1 VSEDQI
7 EIRSGTGGRVCWTV
21 VRMTLFVRPSYRMDV
36 GCLDAM
42 LGVEHGMLEN
52 SFQAISGPPLFGL
65 CHGSGLVQTQPTL
78 MGRTKSTR
86 LHAIYIKFSYMIF

>member
-1 VSEDQI
+1 VGQVVVFAGPLSE
-7 EIRSGTGGRVCWTV
+7 
-21 VRMTLFVRPSYRMDV
+21 MTLFVRPSYRMDV
-36 GCLDAM
+36 ECLDAM

-52 SFQAISGPPLFGL
+52 SFQAISGPPIFGL